1 MFSQTTL
8 LFYSLLG
15 GAPLTTHNASP
26 RAENEL
32 LGESFKVS
40 KSSIFFLAQLKLL
53 LIEITLI
60 DKHLMNVL
68 MFHVVNII
76 AGSARALI
84 RRNSMPSR
92 AGKFRSSLFREIDY
106 TVTVRVGRARNAWRD
121 VNSRL
126 VVVLATVNYLLIDSA
141 SLRRS
146 ETEKSHEA
154 EMTSNA
160 GRWQIRFG
168 FLARRYETARCL
180 PMPIPVNMERRKP
193 FAGFEKNPNSLRG

>member
-1 MFSQTTL
+1 MNEFSFASSYAAPICFRKPLCFSTRSVEARPSPPTTL
-8 LFYSLLG
+8 LGLKMNFSEK
-15 GAPLTTHNASP
+15 A
-26 RAENEL
+26 
-32 LGESFKVS
+32 FKVP
-40 KSSIFFLAQLKLL
+40 KSSVFFLAQLKLL
-53 LIEITLI
+53 LIEIILI

-106 TVTVRVGRARNAWRD
+106 TVTVRVGRARNASRD

-146 ETEKSHEA
+146 ETENSHEA

-160 GRWQIRFG
+160 
-168 FLARRYETARCL
+168 RR
-180 PMPIPVNMERRKP
+180 
-193 FAGFEKNPNSLRG
+193 

>member
-1 MFSQTTL
+1 MNFP
-8 LFYSLLG
+8 SLLLTSLRYVFANHFAFLL
-15 GAPLTTHNASP
+15 APCR
-26 RAENEL
+26 RAPHHPQRFSEKAL
-32 LGESFKVS
+32 KVS
-40 KSSIFFLAQLKLL
+40 ESSILFLAQLKLL
-53 LIEITLI
+53 LIEIILI

-84 RRNSMPSR
+84 RRNSTPNR

-106 TVTVRVGRARNAWRD
+106 TVTVRVGRTRNAPRD

-126 VVVLATVNYLLIDSA
+126 GVVLATVNYPLIDSA

-146 ETEKSHEA
+146 ETESTHVI

-160 GRWQIRFG
+160 GR
-168 FLARRYETARCL
+168 
-180 PMPIPVNMERRKP
+180 
-193 FAGFEKNPNSLRG
+193 